1 MPGYEASPGTA
12 EALYFD
18 SHGYQLFGWLHRPP
32 NDMQGSIG
40 LVVCK
45 PFGYEAIC
53 SHRSLR
59 TFAETAAD
67 IGVPALRFDYVS
79 TGDSADIDLQADQ
92 LEAWSRNIATAA
104 AELQQRT
111 GVERIYLLGFRLGAL
126 LAAMAASDC
135 EAVAGLILVAPVV
148 SGPRYLREMRTT
160 RLAAS
165 LGASGDSVG
174 TLAPNGLSGT
184 GGSMEVSGFSFAAA
198 TLAHL
203 AQTELTKLGMRPSL
217 EILVMDGKGLSAARD
232 WINGLSGNGMRAEHQ
247 TLPGTVEMLM
257 TDPQFAVVPE
267 AMVAAMREWLLRIQP
282 QPAATRHE
290 KAARTPDR
298 GPVLPTPVLRLAGND
313 LQHLVSER
321 PVFLTS
327 QTILF
332 GVVTEP
338 REGDKRR
345 RGVILLN
352 VGAEHHIGASRMYVT
367 LARHWARHGYTVL
380 RLDLAG
386 IGDSGTRLGRP
397 HNEVFPPAAIDDIL
411 VAVEYMRSRYS
422 IGDITLGGLCSG
434 AYHSLR
440 AALVVPSVDR
450 ILLVNPMN
458 YVWSE
463 SLTAEDLQLEVD
475 VARNVK
481 FYRDRMLSA
490 AIWRRVFS
498 GRLSIWRIVRI
509 VMHRPLLN
517 LRSRIYDCA
526 RSLRIHIPGDLG
538 WELEELAARGVKMI
552 FVFARGEPGI
562 DLLKLQAGSSI
573 KRLGAHCLIHV
584 IDSADHI
591 FSHGPMRNLLER
603 VLSDGLFARTSR
615 DGGNGC
621 AELKRNS

>member
-1 MPGYEASPGTA
+1 MPGYEAYPGTA

-18 SHGYQLFGWLHRPP
+18 SRGYQLFGWLHRPA
-32 NDMQGSIG
+32 NEIQGRIG

-67 IGVPALRFDYVS
+67 IGIPALRFDYVA
-79 TGDSADIDLQADQ
+79 TGDSADIDPQADQ
-92 LEAWSRNIATAA
+92 LEAWSRDIATAA
-104 AELQQRT
+104 IELQKRT

-126 LAAMAASDC
+126 LAAMAASEC

-217 EILVMDGKGLSAARD
+217 EILVMDGKGLSVARD
-232 WINGLSGNGMRAEHQ
+232 WINGLSANGMRVEHQ

-267 AMVAAMREWLLRIQP
+267 PMVAAMREWLLRIQP

-290 KAARTPDR
+290 TDARTPDR

-313 LQHLVSER
+313 LRHVVSER

-386 IGDSGTRLGRP
+386 IGDSGTRPGRP
-397 HNEVFPPAAIDDIL
+397 HNEVFPPAAIDDIR

-434 AYHSLR
+434 AYHALR

-463 SLTAEDLQLEVD
+463 SLSAEDLQLEVD

-526 RSLRIHIPGDLG
+526 RSLRMHIPGDLG